1 MANRTGD
8 VETLL
13 SALHQFGVYRDRNPG
28 APVRAHLARIVII
41 RASTETDVGAR
52 ELFTSGSAARRYPR
66 QRRHLRFWHF
76 VTNRDRTR
84 NRNPRSAAIS
94 EKIERCL
101 CPDFLLPHHIGKN
114 FPWGAGAVFS
124 AKTAHRHDDDAG
136 EKEDEKKAAQHF
148 NPPRAR
154 W

>member
-1 MANRTGD
+1 A
-8 VETLL
+8 
-13 SALHQFGVYRDRNPG
+13 GV
-28 APVRAHLARIVII
+28 VII
-41 RASTETDVGAR
+41 RADAETNPCAR

-66 QRRHLRFWHF
+66 RRRQLRFWHF

-84 NRNPRSAAIS
+84 NRTPRSAAIS

-114 FPWGAGAVFS
+114 FPGGAGAVFS
-124 AKTAHRHDDDAG
+124 TKTTHRHDDDAG
-136 EKEDEKKAAQHF
+136 EREVEKKGGQHF